1 MQRNAMKKSLS
12 TADEPTRTVAE
23 NLIEEMNI
31 ASIQQEEEKEETR
44 IVKEV
49 LTRMEGEECRKS
61 SVEGEEYEDIDAYYF
76 SMVAADAA
84 DDSD

>member
-1 MQRNAMKKSLS
+1 
-12 TADEPTRTVAE
+12 VW
-23 NLIEEMNI
+23 EEYRLDH
-31 ASIQQEEEKEETR
+31 ARRREKQR

-49 LTRMEGEECRKS
+49 LTGREGDKCRKS